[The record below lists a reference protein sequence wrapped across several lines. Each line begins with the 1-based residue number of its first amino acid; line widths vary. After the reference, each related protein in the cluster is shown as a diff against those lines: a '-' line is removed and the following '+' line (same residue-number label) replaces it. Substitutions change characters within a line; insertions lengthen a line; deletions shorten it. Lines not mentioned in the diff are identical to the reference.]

1 MKIILIA
8 ILILLLI
15 SSIKNIPQN
24 LSKKFY
30 EKRVTDLINS
40 MKPEDEN
47 DKKLRIGVCTFM
59 YTVISIILIIINVR
73 IGTMFSSNM
82 YVLFLA
88 ILEVLIALISF
99 LHMSDQINKIFAGE
113 IPERRAFI
121 NFIRNII
128 SIVYYPVVIYLLIQ
142 SF

>member
-1 MKIILIA
+1 MKIILIV

-15 SSIKNIPQN
+15 SSIKSIPQN

-30 EKRVTDLINS
+30 EKKTMDLINS
-40 MKPEDEN
+40 VKPEDEN
-47 DKKLRIGVCTFM
+47 DKKLGIGAYMFLSM
-59 YTVISIILIIINVR
+59 IISIILIIINVK
-73 IGTMFSSNM
+73 IGTMFSSNI

-88 ILEVLIALISF
+88 ILEVLITLISF
-99 LHMSDQINKIFAGE
+99 LHMPDQMKKIFAGE
-113 IPERRAFI
+113 IPERKAFI
-121 NFIRNII
+121 GFICNII